1 MVMMKFMMNKKVYIY
16 FLIGDNDIRYV
27 GKTNNVVND
36 PSTPKAMEWA
46 STHHAQAAAS
56 R

>member
-1 MVMMKFMMNKKVYIY
+1 
-16 FLIGDNDIRYV
+16 
-27 GKTNNVVND
+27 VND